1 MDDSQEKKE
10 PEIKDERPAARPS
23 VPFKPPLTQGEFYNA
38 AVEKR
43 KEERLEKNRRE
54 SLQLKEFM
62 KVKGKIL
69 LVVLAIAL
77 VAGIV
82 WLSNADLGPDFLVTA
97 QAWLILAFVITAF
110 IWIIM
115 AISREK

>member
-1 MDDSQEKKE
+1 MEDSEAKKE

-23 VPFKPPLTQGEFYNA
+23 MPFKPPLTQSEFYHA
-38 AVEKR
+38 AVAKR
-43 KEERLEKNRRE
+43 KEARLEKNKRE

-69 LVVLAIAL
+69 LVAFAIAL

-82 WLSNADLGPDFLVTA
+82 WLSNADSGPNFLENIV
-97 QAWLILAFVITAF
+97 AWGTVAFVILAFIG
-110 IWIIM
+110 IIIVM
-115 AISREK
+115 S